1 VKPVSGP
8 KKPCQDLPDFRHV
21 VETIRKSYSD
31 CRLIAIDGLPCSG
44 KTTLAAALGQSL
56 DVNFLH
62 FDDFLLS
69 PSSWPGDIRPL
80 FPFPFF
86 RHKMFFDA
94 VRAIARDGIC
104 SFFPF
109 DWDSME
115 ISGHLHHVRSDRPI
129 LVEGVSVLSPEI
141 PSLYDVRIFVQSD
154 RSSLLEAV
162 CKRDGNLFREEWETL
177 FIPSADLYM
186 RTRPEARSDF
196 LVRGRGLAA
205 LSAGA

>member
-1 VKPVSGP
+1 MKPVSGP

-86 RHKMFFDA
+86 RHIASAAWQGQSMCSRSY
-94 VRAIARDGIC
+94 VR
-104 SFFPF
+104 
-109 DWDSME
+109 
-115 ISGHLHHVRSDRPI
+115 
-129 LVEGVSVLSPEI
+129 
-141 PSLYDVRIFVQSD
+141 RI
-154 RSSLLEAV
+154 EE
-162 CKRDGNLFREEWETL
+162 KR
-177 FIPSADLYM
+177 A
-186 RTRPEARSDF
+186 
-196 LVRGRGLAA
+196 
-205 LSAGA
+205 